1 MFKNRTFVFVQI
13 ARARIHY
20 IKNRT
25 WSNKEKTN
33 RWIIQYART
42 NRLENLPYR
51 SFVLFVLS
59 LVIHL
64 SSPCVYFYQ
73 FYFRTAYTIRSI
85 CVNDE
90 NNNAS
95 ENWRSR
101 NDPRL
106 CACLCVCVC
115 VCVFCVYV
123 LRVYRDTRTSC
134 ELEARRQSC
143 RAFLPSSARGQL
155 ENNSRESVDMLL
167 IPLVAL
173 CSALKFKVYT
183 CYAFS
188 FFFFVERR
196 SSRGKGNLT
205 CANNITG

>member
-42 NRLENLPYR
+42 NRLKNLPYR

-101 NDPRL
+101 NDPPL
-106 CACLCVCVC
+106 CMRARARA
-115 VCVFCVYV
+115 
-123 LRVYRDTRTSC
+123 RVYYACIVITYKLRIRSEKAELSRFSTFTS
-134 ELEARRQSC
+134 
-143 RAFLPSSARGQL
+143 LPR
-155 ENNSRESVDMLL
+155 
-167 IPLVAL
+167 
-173 CSALKFKVYT
+173 
-183 CYAFS
+183 
-188 FFFFVERR
+188 
-196 SSRGKGNLT
+196 
-205 CANNITG
+205 ITGKEFVQKRE

>member
-95 ENWRSR
+95 EN
-101 NDPRL
+101 
-106 CACLCVCVC
+106 
-115 VCVFCVYV
+115 
-123 LRVYRDTRTSC
+123 
-134 ELEARRQSC
+134 
-143 RAFLPSSARGQL
+143 
-155 ENNSRESVDMLL
+155 
-167 IPLVAL
+167 
-173 CSALKFKVYT
+173 
-183 CYAFS
+183 
-188 FFFFVERR
+188 
-196 SSRGKGNLT
+196 
-205 CANNITG
+205 